1 MSRIRQ
7 QSKPSAV
14 LLTTNEAWLEALR
27 GPGRDEALQ
36 QLRAILVR
44 GLQAVLAQRVP
55 GRAEALAEDFAQ
67 EALLKILESLDT
79 FRSESR
85 FTTWAQKIAVRIA
98 FTELRR
104 KRWQD
109 VSLESM
115 TEHVELAPA
124 LAIDD
129 TASPA
134 QQAEQH
140 AIFETLRRL
149 IDEALTDK
157 QWMAMTAEL
166 GGMPLEEIVRRM
178 DSNVN
183 AVYKLL
189 HDARKRLKRGLETAG
204 YAAEDVK
211 SAFA

>member
-1 MSRIRQ
+1 MRRIRQ

-27 GPGRDEALQ
+27 GPGRDEALH

-55 GRAEALAEDFAQ
+55 ARAEALAEDFAQ

-109 VSLESM
+109 VSLQDLTPEGGPMPLVLSNP
-115 TEHVELAPA
+115 EPDPA
-124 LAIDD
+124 E
-129 TASPA
+129 TAG
-134 QQAEQH
+134 
-140 AIFETLRRL
+140 LRL
-149 IDEALTDK
+149 IVEQVGRVMQEALSER
-157 QWMAMTAEL
+157 QRAAMTAVMVHE
-166 GGMPLEEIVRRM
+166 MPLEEVARRM
-178 DSNVN
+178 GTNRN
-183 AVYKLL
+183 ALYKLL
-189 HDARKRLKRGLETAG
+189 HDARKRMKKELEKRGLSPEEIFG
-204 YAAEDVK
+204 Q
-211 SAFA
+211 

>member
-27 GPGRDEALQ
+27 GPGRDEALE

-55 GRAEALAEDFAQ
+55 GRAGALAEDFAQ

-109 VSLESM
+109 VSLQDLTPEGGPTPLVLSNP
-115 TEHVELAPA
+115 EPDPA
-124 LAIDD
+124 E
-129 TASPA
+129 TAG
-134 QQAEQH
+134 
-140 AIFETLRRL
+140 LRL
-149 IDEALTDK
+149 IVEQVGRVMQEALSER
-157 QWMAMTAEL
+157 QRAAMTAVMVHE
-166 GGMPLEEIVRRM
+166 MPLEEVARRM
-178 DSNVN
+178 RTNRN
-183 AVYKLL
+183 ALYKLL
-189 HDARKRLKRGLETAG
+189 HDARKRMKKELEKRGLSPE
-204 YAAEDVK
+204 EI
-211 SAFA
+211 FAH

>member
-1 MSRIRQ
+1 MSTIRQ
-7 QSKPSAV
+7 QSEPSAV

-36 QLRAILVR
+36 QLRTILVR

-67 EALLKILESLDT
+67 EALVKILESLDT

-109 VSLESM
+109 VSLQDLTPEGGP
-115 TEHVELAPA
+115 TPLAFA
-124 LAIDD
+124 
-129 TASPA
+129 TAEPSPA
-134 QQAEQH
+134 EMTNLRLLVEQIQQIMQ
-140 AIFETLRRL
+140 ETLSERQRT
-149 IDEALTDK
+149 ALTAV
-157 QWMAMTAEL
+157 MIRE
-166 GGMPLEEIVRRM
+166 MPLEEVARRM
-178 DSNVN
+178 DTNRN
-183 AVYKLL
+183 ALYKLL
-189 HDARKRLKRGLETAG
+189 HDARKRIKKELEKRGISPEEILAQL
-204 YAAEDVK
+204 
-211 SAFA
+211 

>member
-55 GRAEALAEDFAQ
+55 GRAGALAEDFAQ

-109 VSLESM
+109 VSLQDLTPEGGPTPLVLSNP
-115 TEHVELAPA
+115 EPDPA
-124 LAIDD
+124 E
-129 TASPA
+129 TAG
-134 QQAEQH
+134 
-140 AIFETLRRL
+140 LRL
-149 IDEALTDK
+149 IVEQVGRVMQEALSER
-157 QWMAMTAEL
+157 QRAAMTAVMVHE
-166 GGMPLEEIVRRM
+166 MPLEEVARRM
-178 DSNVN
+178 GTNRN
-183 AVYKLL
+183 ALYKLL
-189 HDARKRLKRGLETAG
+189 HDARKRMKKELEKRGLSPE
-204 YAAEDVK
+204 EI
-211 SAFA
+211 FAQL